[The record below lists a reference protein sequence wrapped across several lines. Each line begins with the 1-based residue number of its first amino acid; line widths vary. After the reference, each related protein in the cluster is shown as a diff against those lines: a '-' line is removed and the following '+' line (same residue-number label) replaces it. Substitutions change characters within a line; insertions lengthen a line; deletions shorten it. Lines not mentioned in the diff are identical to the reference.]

1 MELFLGEK
9 RFDDAHAHV
18 ERVKSHAINSKYELG
33 RAMELQARIWYE
45 EGRLE
50 EAESEALRAADVF
63 EKLGATEELE
73 ICRELLGDIE
83 REMKP

>member
-1 MELFLGEK
+1 
-9 RFDDAHAHV
+9 
-18 ERVKSHAINSKYELG
+18 
-33 RAMELQARIWYE
+33 MELQARIWYE